1 MKIPKKFLFFTAI
14 MFIFMLNSVSAQRLI
29 NNSVTAMSD
38 SRVTVIVLEDDGE
51 EIIHS
56 EMSTSILNAKLL
68 EMGFKP
74 VLDANH
80 VIKLNDAQLL
90 ENVYKGYP
98 EEFIHNLDSVTDYL
112 VIGRCMKSENNLD
125 FYDYYEG
132 KEVESPL
139 KSVRVNLK
147 VDVII
152 YDTGE
157 IISSFSTRGIGFGGN
172 LSRAS
177 DNAIEI
183 AANEAADKLEDALKN
198 FSERTTLQLLFTVY
212 ADDYEKLDQIMED
225 LRSIDSVNFVKIREQ
240 RGKTLTLS
248 VEAYQPPSI
257 LVQLLKERTNLNFYV
272 ERLSGNSCTLRFS
285 DREETIDDEKV
296 FDDADDYELDDD
308 RRY

>member
-1 MKIPKKFLFFTAI
+1 MNFSKNFLFLTAI
-14 MFIFMLNSVSAQRLI
+14 IFISMINSVLAQGLI
-29 NNSVTAMSD
+29 KNSVTAMSD
-38 SRVTVIVLEDDGE
+38 SRVTVIVLEEDGG
-51 EIIHS
+51 EIIHN
-56 EMSTSILNAKLL
+56 EISTSILNAKLL

-80 VIKLNDAQLL
+80 IIKLRDAQLL

-112 VIGRCMKSENNLD
+112 VIGRCMKSENDLD
-125 FYDYYEG
+125 FYDYYEDR
-132 KEVESPL
+132 KIESPL

-157 IISSFSTRGIGFGGN
+157 IISSFSTLGIGFGGN
-172 LSRAS
+172 LSRAN

-183 AANEAADKLEDALKN
+183 AANQAADKLEDALKN
-198 FSERTTLQLLFTVY
+198 FSERSTLQLLFTVHS
-212 ADDYEKLDQIMED
+212 DDYEKLNQIVED
-225 LRSIDSVNFVKIREQ
+225 LRSIDSISFVQIREQ
-240 RGKTLTLS
+240 RGKTMILS

-257 LVQLLKERTNLNFYV
+257 IVQLLKERTNLHFYI

-285 DREETIDDEKV
+285 DREDNDDEKV

-308 RRY
+308 KRY

>member
-1 MKIPKKFLFFTAI
+1 MNLSKNFLFLTAI
-14 MFIFMLNSVSAQRLI
+14 IFIFMINSVFAQGLI
-29 NNSVTAMSD
+29 KNSVTAMSD

-51 EIIHS
+51 EIIHN
-56 EMSTSILNAKLL
+56 EISTSILNEKLL

-90 ENVYKGYP
+90 ESVYKGYP

-112 VIGRCMKSENNLD
+112 VIGRCMSSENNLD
-125 FYDYYEG
+125 FYDYYAG
-132 KEVESPL
+132 RMVESPL

-157 IISSFSTRGIGFGGN
+157 IISSFSTRGVGFGNN
-172 LSRAS
+172 LSRAG

-183 AANEAADKLEDALKN
+183 AANDAADKLEDALRN
-198 FSERTTLQLLFTVY
+198 FSERTTLQLLFTVH
-212 ADDYEKLDQIMED
+212 ADDYGKLDQIMED

-248 VEAYQPPSI
+248 IEAYQPPSMI
-257 LVQLLKERTNLNFYV
+257 VQLLKDRTNLNFYV

-285 DREETIDDEKV
+285 DREGNDDEKV
-296 FDDADDYELDDD
+296 FDDADDYELDDK
-308 RRY
+308 RY

>member
-1 MKIPKKFLFFTAI
+1 MNFSKNFLFLTAI
-14 MFIFMLNSVSAQRLI
+14 IFISMINSVLAQGLI
-29 NNSVTAMSD
+29 KNSVTAMSD
-38 SRVTVIVLEDDGE
+38 SRVTVIVLEEDGG
-51 EIIHS
+51 EIIHN
-56 EMSTSILNAKLL
+56 EISTSILNAKLL

-80 VIKLNDAQLL
+80 IIKLRDAQLL

-112 VIGRCMKSENNLD
+112 VIGRCMKSENDLD
-125 FYDYYEG
+125 FYDYYEDR
-132 KEVESPL
+132 KIESPL

-157 IISSFSTRGIGFGGN
+157 IISSFATLGIGFGGN
-172 LSRAS
+172 LSRAN

-183 AANEAADKLEDALKN
+183 AANQAADKLEDALKN
-198 FSERTTLQLLFTVY
+198 FSERSTLQILFTVHS
-212 ADDYEKLDQIMED
+212 DDYEKLNQIVED
-225 LRSIDSVNFVKIREQ
+225 LRSIDSISFVQIREQ
-240 RGKTLTLS
+240 RGKTMILS

-257 LVQLLKERTNLNFYV
+257 IVQLLKERTNLHFYI

-285 DREETIDDEKV
+285 DREDNDDEKV

-308 RRY
+308 KRY

>member
-1 MKIPKKFLFFTAI
+1 MNFSKNFLFLTAI
-14 MFIFMLNSVSAQRLI
+14 IFISMINSVLAQGLI
-29 NNSVTAMSD
+29 KNSVTAMSD
-38 SRVTVIVLEDDGE
+38 SRVTVIVLEEDGG
-51 EIIHS
+51 EIIHN
-56 EMSTSILNAKLL
+56 EISTSILNAKLL

-80 VIKLNDAQLL
+80 IIKLRDAQLL

-112 VIGRCMKSENNLD
+112 VIGRCMKSENDLD
-125 FYDYYEG
+125 FYDYYEDR
-132 KEVESPL
+132 KIESPL

-157 IISSFSTRGIGFGGN
+157 IISSFATLGIGFGGN
-172 LSRAS
+172 LSRAN

-183 AANEAADKLEDALKN
+183 AANQAADKLEDALKN
-198 FSERTTLQLLFTVY
+198 FSERSTLQILFTVHS
-212 ADDYEKLDQIMED
+212 DDYEKLNQIVED
-225 LRSIDSVNFVKIREQ
+225 LRSIDSINFVQIREQ
-240 RGKTLTLS
+240 RGKTMILS

-257 LVQLLKERTNLNFYV
+257 IVQLLKERTNLHFYI

-285 DREETIDDEKV
+285 DREDNDDEKV

-308 RRY
+308 KRY